1 MNSIH
6 YRFGF
11 VRKYVSYLKN
21 KLLMSNIIVTTG
33 IYDLLKDY
41 VHRRKANPK
50 EAEIITNE
58 LKNAIQVNRRDL
70 PLDVVG
76 INTIVTVH
84 FKERDVEE
92 TLHFTN
98 PQYARNKHKTISII
112 SPIGVALVGRK
123 KGDVIEWP
131 FTNGTQ
137 TMTILNIEK
146 VLDK

>member
-1 MNSIH
+1 
-6 YRFGF
+6 
-11 VRKYVSYLKN
+11 
-21 KLLMSNIIVTTG
+21 MSSIIVTTG
-33 IYDLLKDY
+33 IYDLLKEY
-41 VHRRKANPK
+41 VHKRKANAQ
-50 EAEIITNE
+50 EAELITNE
-58 LKNAIQVNRRDL
+58 LKNAIQVKRIDL
-70 PLDVVG
+70 PTDVVA
-76 INTIVTVH
+76 INTIVTVY
-84 FKERDVEE
+84 FKERDKEE

-98 PQYARNKHKTISII
+98 PQYARLKHRTTSIT